1 MWHILDESHK
11 KNWMIM
17 RLCVIFMF
25 FLQFTAFANSVAQDQ
40 VISLNLKNVSF
51 YQLFDEI
58 HKQTGLRF
66 IYNTNQL
73 EKMDKLDIHAEKKK
87 VKDVLRDALAE
98 TPFTFLFDKD
108 VVMLVQKEEKEKKSL
123 RVKGFVYDTRR
134 DPIPGVTVKVA
145 GVSLGTATDTRGW
158 FAMDLPVTS
167 GTLEFSFVGFKKKIV
182 TFNAQSDTLRVIME
196 EDIQALDEAVVV
208 AYGTTTRREMTG
220 AISTVKGEDLEGIPS
235 PNIATLL
242 QGRVAGM
249 DITNISGA
257 PGGGGAAI
265 TIRGYNSLD
274 IELERRFSNPLWVVD
289 GVPLNSFTS
298 PITGTNLLSD
308 INPDMIESIEVLKD
322 ASSAAIYGSRAANG
336 VIIVTTKKGRQNQKS
351 SLSVNVS
358 QSWSVLPELPTI
370 MVGRYERD
378 FRLKALRKELIAYLD
393 METLRYKYP
402 ETWEENY
409 LHPGGTMDALMHPVT
424 STSNGL
430 FFQDSLN
437 DFYNNA
443 TNFFPMYYHKGKVT
457 NANIQSYG
465 GSEKIAYSL
474 GLGYYDESGIL
485 KGSGFNRIDLNSSM
499 NIIPVDK
506 LTVDLRL
513 NASLANRKQGY
524 GSFSSS
530 FQSSPMIG
538 VVPGDPYYLSSLYP
552 GEGSAVWDYI
562 VDQMKNIKEKNRS
575 IRLRTNFKLGYEII
589 KGLQLSTS
597 LAADYSLNRRNGF
610 TPSYLMSTN
619 RSMSVGETGISLMVL
634 NENLLNYKTTINENH
649 NISAVAGLSYQYDQT
664 EYNGGSGENSPSDQ
678 IYYVRPGFPDLGDEQ
693 LTPTLSR
700 KIALQHYLS
709 DMTEQVLISYFARL
723 EYNYK
728 KKYLFSASIRRD
740 GSSTFG
746 EHKKWGTFPS
756 VAAAWTFSEE
766 SFIRENLEWLNFG
779 KIRASWGRSGKHF
792 ESAYLALGIMQN
804 GAPFE
809 GNSTLEPSWSL
820 GAYNQDL
827 TWEETDQYDFGLD
840 LDLLDYR
847 LGITLDYYY
856 RYTDKLLF
864 PVSLPGEHNGF
875 GSQWQ
880 NAAAISNE
888 GIELLVKYDIFR
900 KPEFSWRVSVNGA
913 KVWNRYEKSYN
924 GKDNSR
930 GIIGKALNGI
940 YGYRTEGYIN
950 SQDEVPIVYNNVGMS
965 SPMGGIQYYKPG
977 DLKFVDVNGDGSI
990 GSTLPQISGG
1000 IVSELK
1006 WKGFDLNFSWAYQLG
1021 RHMYNTLPGSS
1032 IIPNYNGLE
1041 HPVLMDVRNVT
1052 FWEQPGDNSDYAKL
1066 QADSQMQ
1073 FFPNEMSVIDR
1084 YVEKVNWLKLKTVTL
1099 GYDLPRFL
1107 IRNWKIEQLRL
1118 FVSGENLL
1126 TFSNYSGID
1135 PEIVDIRT
1143 GIDSGRNYPL
1153 ARKFTIGLTLKF

>member
-1 MWHILDESHK
+1 MKKKRILLLGLWIIFSWSGVQGQQTEKLITLKVEDVSVLDALKEI
-11 KNWMIM
+11 N
-17 RLCVIFMF
+17 RLGDNC
-25 FLQFTAFANSVAQDQ
+25 L
-40 VISLNLKNVSF
+40 SF
-51 YQLFDEI
+51 KREEI
-58 HKQTGLRF
+58 
-66 IYNTNQL
+66 
-73 EKMDKLDIHAEKKK
+73 EKEKKK
-87 VKDVLRDALAE
+87 VSLELQAVRLRIAVDSVLTGTQLRALVRENEILVVPHKAAATVISYVLRGKVLDE
-98 TPFTFLFDKD
+98 N
-108 VVMLVQKEEKEKKSL
+108 KKPL
-123 RVKGFVYDTRR
+123 
-134 DPIPGVTVKVA
+134 PGVTVRLDGTA
-145 GVSLGTATDTRGW
+145 MGVSTGQEGE
-158 FAMDLPVTS
+158 FVMNLPVTD
-167 GTLEFSFVGFKKKIV
+167 GTLVFSSVGYEVCKQYFQKDQPFMVV
-182 TFNAQSDTLRVIME
+182 TLKEAVTD
-196 EDIQALDEAVVV
+196 LDEVKVVG
-208 AYGTTTRREMTG
+208 YGTTTRREMTG
-220 AISTVKGEDLEGIPS
+220 AVSTVKGEDLEGIPS

-257 PGGGGAAI
+257 PGGGGTAI

-289 GVPLNSFTS
+289 GVPLNAFTS
-298 PITGTNLLSD
+298 PVTGTNLLAD

-336 VIIVTTKKGRQNQKS
+336 VIIVTTKKGRQNQKT

-358 QSWSVLPELPTI
+358 QSWSILPELPTI
-370 MVGRYERD
+370 MTGRYERD
-378 FRLKALRKELIAYLD
+378 FRLRALKNELIAYLD

-409 LHPGGTMDALMHPVT
+409 LHPGGTLDGLMHPVP

-437 DFYNNA
+437 SFYNNS

-485 KGSGFNRIDLNSSM
+485 KGSGFNRIDLNSNL
-499 NIIPVDK
+499 NIIPVNK
-506 LTVDLRL
+506 LTADLRL
-513 NASLANRKQGY
+513 NASLSNRKQGY
-524 GSFSSS
+524 GSFSSE
-530 FQSSPMIG
+530 FQSTPLLG
-538 VVPGDPYYLSSLYP
+538 VVPGDPFHLSSLYP

-575 IRLRTNFKLGYEII
+575 LRLRTNFKLGYDIL
-589 KGLQLSTS
+589 KGLNLSAS

-610 TPSYLMSTN
+610 TPSYLTTTN

-634 NENLLNYKTTINENH
+634 NENLLTYKTTVHEDH
-649 NISAVAGLSYQYDQT
+649 HLSAVAGFSYQYDQT

-678 IYYVRPGFPDLGDEQ
+678 IYYVRPGFPDLGDQQ
-693 LTPTLSR
+693 LTPSLSR

-709 DMTEQVLISYFARL
+709 DMTEEVLISWFARL

-746 EHKKWGTFPS
+746 EHRKWGTFPS
-756 VAAAWTFSEE
+756 VAAGWTFTEE
-766 SFIRENLEWLNFG
+766 NFLKNKAAWFDFG

-792 ESAYLALGIMQN
+792 ESPYLALGIMQN

-809 GNSTLEPSWSL
+809 GNSTLEPSWAL

-840 LDLLDYR
+840 LDFFNYR
-847 LGITLDYYY
+847 LGVTLDYYY

-864 PVSLPGEHNGF
+864 PVSLPGEHNGY

-888 GIELLVKYDIFR
+888 GVELLIKYDIFR
-900 KPEFSWRVSVNGA
+900 KPDFSWRVSVNGA

-924 GKDNSR
+924 NKDNSR

-940 YGYRTEGYIN
+940 YGYRTEGYIA
-950 SQDEVPIVYNNVGMS
+950 SQEEVPIVYNNAGMS
-965 SPMGGIQYYKPG
+965 APMGGIQYYKPG
-977 DLKFVDVNGDGSI
+977 DLKYTDINGDGSI
-990 GSTLPQISGG
+990 GASDRIYIGSALPEVSGG

-1006 WKGFDLNFSWAYQLG
+1006 WKGFDLNFSLAYQLG
-1021 RHMYNTLPGSS
+1021 RHIYNTLPGAS

-1041 HPVLMDVRNVT
+1041 HPVLMDIRDVT
-1052 FWEQPGDNSDYAKL
+1052 FWEKPGDNTDYAKL
-1066 QADSQMQ
+1066 QADSRMQ
-1073 FFPNEMSVIDR
+1073 FFPSETAVIDR
-1084 YVEKVNWLKLKTVTL
+1084 YVEKVNWLKLKTATL
-1099 GYDLPRFL
+1099 GYNLPHSL
-1107 IRNWKIEQLRL
+1107 LRNWKIEQLRF

-1135 PEIVDIRT
+1135 PEVVDIRT
-1143 GIDSGRNYPL
+1143 GIDNGRNYPL

>member
-1 MWHILDESHK
+1 MKKNRILLLGLWIIFFWSGVWGQQTEKLITLKMEDVSILDALKEI
-11 KNWMIM
+11 N
-17 RLCVIFMF
+17 RLGDNC
-25 FLQFTAFANSVAQDQ
+25 
-40 VISLNLKNVSF
+40 VSF
-51 YQLFDEI
+51 KREEI
-58 HKQTGLRF
+58 
-66 IYNTNQL
+66 
-73 EKMDKLDIHAEKKK
+73 EKEKKK
-87 VKDVLRDALAE
+87 VSLELKIVRLRVAVDSVLAGTQLRALVRE
-98 TPFTFLFDKD
+98 NEILVVPHQVTSD
-108 VVMLVQKEEKEKKSL
+108 VVSLVVRGKVLDKSKKPL
-123 RVKGFVYDTRR
+123 
-134 DPIPGVTVKVA
+134 PGVTVRLD
-145 GVSLGTATDTRGW
+145 GTMLGGATDRNGE
-158 FAMDLPVTS
+158 FVMNLPVTD
-167 GTLEFSFVGFKKKIV
+167 GTLIFSFVGYEVCKQHFHKNQPFIV
-182 TFNAQSDTLRVIME
+182 VTLKESVSE
-196 EDIQALDEAVVV
+196 LDEVKVVG
-208 AYGTTTRREMTG
+208 YGITTRREMTG
-220 AISTVKGEDLEGIPS
+220 AVSTVKGEELEGIPS

-257 PGGGGAAI
+257 PGGGGTAI

-298 PITGTNLLSD
+298 PVTGTNLLAD

-322 ASSAAIYGSRAANG
+322 ASSASIYGSRAANG
-336 VIIVTTKKGRQNQKS
+336 VIIVTTKKGRQNQKT

-358 QSWSVLPELPTI
+358 QSWSILPKLPTL
-370 MVGRYERD
+370 MTGRYERD
-378 FRLKALRKELIAYLD
+378 FRLRALKNELIAYLN

-409 LHPGGTMDALMHPVT
+409 LHPGGTLDGLMHPVP

-437 DFYNNA
+437 PFYNNS

-465 GSEKIAYSL
+465 GSENIAYSL
-474 GLGYYDESGIL
+474 GLGYYNESGIL
-485 KGSGFNRIDLNSSM
+485 KGSGFNRIDLNSSL
-499 NIIPVDK
+499 NIIPVNK
-506 LTVDLRL
+506 LTADLRL
-513 NASLANRKQGY
+513 NASLSNRKQGY
-524 GSFSSS
+524 GSFNPG
-530 FQSSPMIG
+530 FQSTPLLG
-538 VVPGDPYYLSSLYP
+538 VVPGDPFHLSSLYP

-575 IRLRTNFKLGYEII
+575 VRLRTNFKLGYDIL
-589 KGLQLSTS
+589 KGLNLSTS

-610 TPSYLMSTN
+610 TPSYLMNTN
-619 RSMSVGETGISLMVL
+619 RSMSVGETGITLMVL
-634 NENLLNYKTTINENH
+634 NENLLTYKTTIQETH
-649 NISAVAGLSYQYDQT
+649 HFSAVAGFSYQYDQA

-678 IYYVRPGFPDLGDEQ
+678 IYYVRPGFPDLGDQQ
-693 LTPTLSR
+693 LTPSLTR

-709 DMTEQVLISYFARL
+709 DMTEEVLISWFARM

-728 KKYLFSASIRRD
+728 KKYLFSASLRRD

-756 VAAAWTFSEE
+756 VAAAWTFTEE
-766 SFIRENLEWLNFG
+766 NFLKNIAEWFNFG

-792 ESAYLALGIMQN
+792 ESSYLALGIMQN

-840 LDLLDYR
+840 LDFFNYR
-847 LGITLDYYY
+847 LGVTLDYYY

-864 PVSLPGEHNGF
+864 PVSLPGEHNGY

-888 GIELLVKYDIFR
+888 GVELLIKYDIFR
-900 KPEFSWRVSVNGA
+900 KPDFSWRLSINGA

-924 GKDNSR
+924 RKDNSR

-940 YGYRTEGYIN
+940 YGYRTAGYIN

-965 SPMGGIQYYKPG
+965 APMGGIQYYKPG
-977 DLKFVDVNGDGSI
+977 DLKYVDINGDGSI
-990 GSTLPQISGG
+990 GTGDRVYLGSALPEISGG
-1000 IVSELK
+1000 IASELK
-1006 WKGFDLNFSWAYQLG
+1006 WKGFDLNVSLAYQLG
-1021 RHMYNTLPGSS
+1021 RHIYNTLPGSS

-1041 HPVLMDVRNVT
+1041 HPLLMDVRDVT
-1052 FWEQPGDNSDYAKL
+1052 FWEKPGDNTDYAKL
-1066 QADSQMQ
+1066 QADSRMQ
-1073 FFPNEMSVIDR
+1073 FFPSETAVIDR
-1084 YVEKVNWLKLKTVTL
+1084 YVEKVNWLKLKTATL
-1099 GYDLPRFL
+1099 GYNLPRSL
-1107 IRNWKIEQLRL
+1107 LRNWKIEQLRF

-1153 ARKFTIGLTLKF
+1153 ARKFTVGLTLKF

>member
-709 DMTEQVLISYFARL
+709 DMTEQ
-723 EYNYK
+723 
-728 KKYLFSASIRRD
+728 
-740 GSSTFG
+740 
-746 EHKKWGTFPS
+746 
-756 VAAAWTFSEE
+756 
-766 SFIRENLEWLNFG
+766 NLEWLNFG

-990 GSTLPQISGG
+990 GSSDRVYLGSALPQISGG

-1099 GYDLPRFL
+1099 GYDLPRSL

>member
-1 MWHILDESHK
+1 MQRI
-11 KNWMIM
+11 
-17 RLCVIFMF
+17 
-25 FLQFTAFANSVAQDQ
+25 
-40 VISLNLKNVSF
+40 
-51 YQLFDEI
+51 
-58 HKQTGLRF
+58 
-66 IYNTNQL
+66 
-73 EKMDKLDIHAEKKK
+73 
-87 VKDVLRDALAE
+87 
-98 TPFTFLFDKD
+98 
-108 VVMLVQKEEKEKKSL
+108 
-123 RVKGFVYDTRR
+123 
-134 DPIPGVTVKVA
+134 PIPGVTVKVA
-145 GVSLGTATDTRGW
+145 GVSLGTATDARGW

-182 TFNAQSDTLRVIME
+182 TFNAQSDTLRVVME
-196 EDIQALDEAVVV
+196 EDVQALDEAVVV

-378 FRLKALRKELIAYLD
+378 FRLKALRNELIAYLD
-393 METLRYKYP
+393 MENLRYKYP

-409 LHPGGTMDALMHPVT
+409 LHPGGTMDALMHPVP

-634 NENLLNYKTTINENH
+634 NENLLSYKTIIDENH
-649 NISAVAGLSYQYDQT
+649 NVSAVAGLSYQYDQT

-693 LTPTLSR
+693 LTPSLSR

-766 SFIRENLEWLNFG
+766 GFIRNNLEWFNFG

-888 GIELLVKYDIFR
+888 GIELLIKYDIFR
-900 KPEFSWRVSVNGA
+900 TPDFSWRVSVNSA

-965 SPMGGIQYYKPG
+965 APMGGIQYYKPG

-990 GSTLPQISGG
+990 GRGDQVYLGSALPEISGG

-1041 HPVLMDVRNVT
+1041 HPILMDIRNVT

-1073 FFPNEMSVIDR
+1073 FFPNEVSVIDR

-1099 GYDLPRFL
+1099 GYDLPKSL
-1107 IRNWKIEQLRL
+1107 IRNWKIEQLRF